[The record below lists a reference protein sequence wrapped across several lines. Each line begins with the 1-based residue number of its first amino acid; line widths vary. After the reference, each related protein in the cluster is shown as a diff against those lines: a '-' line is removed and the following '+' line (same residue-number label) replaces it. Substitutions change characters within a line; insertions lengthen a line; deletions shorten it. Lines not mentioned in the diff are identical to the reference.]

1 MAQGSDK
8 KVGISYLTPALAVA
22 FLADVG
28 TAVVVVVHIGE
39 GGVIVRVV
47 ASKKPAVFLCL
58 RSKKKK

>member
-1 MAQGSDK
+1 M
-8 KVGISYLTPALAVA
+8 TPVLAVA

-28 TAVVVVVHIGE
+28 TAVVVVHIGE